1 MEIKI
6 SKDQRKELS
15 SFLHELALNFNG
27 QAREEKDKIE
37 ISFDLFHRFFK
48 GKIICEIYIIE
59 NSDGIEIEVETNK
72 SEIYLN
78 NAGKGL
84 LILGAISIIPWV
96 LWWYIPSL
104 LPLVSISGLF
114 IFLTYLGIGRKPPY
128 IYKEYYERII
138 YDHFKARSTYAK

>member
-6 SKDQRKELS
+6 GKDQRKELS
-15 SFLHELALNFNG
+15 SFLYDLALSFKG
-27 QAREEKDKIE
+27 EAREEKDKIE

-48 GKIICEIYIIE
+48 GKIICEIFLIE
-59 NSDGIEIEVETNK
+59 NSDGIGVKVETSK
-72 SEIYLN
+72 SEINLN

-96 LWWYIPSL
+96 LWWYIPAL

-128 IYKEYYERII
+128 IYKEYYEKII
-138 YDHFKARSTYAK
+138 EDHFKAKSTYAK